1 MINFDAS
8 THTYTRNNQTYISV
22 TTLLKKYNLSPN
34 YTNIPQDVL
43 SKASQRGNSVHKDL
57 ENYIK
62 SGIDN
67 PNNNDLQNFIKYVT
81 NRNINLLLAKS
92 EEVIYDDNYL
102 IAGTVDWQYIDGDE
116 DVIADFKT
124 TSSIHWDSVSWQLSI
139 YNYIKCKGD
148 VLQYYLK
155 KLKVVH
161 MYNGK
166 FSVREVP
173 PIEYDEIVNLLNANL
188 AGLPYIYTP
197 DYSKIMSNSESLVL
211 GTLLDDIAQCE
222 TLLQELTAKREEM
235 QKKLIERMIL
245 NNKRECTINNIYIK
259 YTDGATRQ
267 SLDLNKVKQLC
278 DSVGMPI
285 DKLYKISNVKPKLTI
300 NKKGN

>member
-1 MINFDAS
+1 M
-8 THTYTRNNQTYISV
+8 
-22 TTLLKKYNLSPN
+22 
-34 YTNIPQDVL
+34 
-43 SKASQRGNSVHKDL
+43 
-57 ENYIK
+57 
-62 SGIDN
+62 
-67 PNNNDLQNFIKYVT
+67 T

-173 PIEYDEIVNLLNANL
+173 PIEYDEIVNLIIEYYYKNLLLN
-188 AGLPYIYTP
+188 
-197 DYSKIMSNSESLVL
+197 VRR
-211 GTLLDDIAQCE
+211 C
-222 TLLQELTAKREEM
+222 KR
-235 QKKLIERMIL
+235 
-245 NNKRECTINNIYIK
+245 N
-259 YTDGATRQ
+259 
-267 SLDLNKVKQLC
+267 
-278 DSVGMPI
+278 
-285 DKLYKISNVKPKLTI
+285 
-300 NKKGN
+300 